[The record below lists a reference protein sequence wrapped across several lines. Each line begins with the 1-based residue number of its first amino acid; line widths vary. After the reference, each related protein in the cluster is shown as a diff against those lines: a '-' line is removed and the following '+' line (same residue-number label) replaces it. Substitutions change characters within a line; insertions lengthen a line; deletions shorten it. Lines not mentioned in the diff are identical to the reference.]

1 MFMIERK
8 KYLERL
14 IAKKENGLV
23 KVITG
28 IRRCGKSFLLFNIYK
43 DYLKSVGV
51 EDECIICLALDD
63 DENIQ
68 YRNPLELGKYIRS
81 LTKDESK
88 IYYVFLDEIQKVV
101 TIQNPYIEGAEDK
114 IGFVDVV
121 LGLMKHDNIDV
132 YVTGSNSKMLS
143 SDILTE
149 FRGRGDEIRVNPLS
163 FEEFYNAFEGDKRDA
178 WLEYYTY
185 GGLPLVMNK
194 KSHEEKAKYLQSLF
208 DKIYIGDII
217 ERNKILNDKSVL
229 DDILNIVSS
238 SVGSL
243 TNPGKIAKTF
253 KSERQVKISD
263 DTVSRYLELFID
275 AFMLYKAERYDVKG
289 RKYIGSPLKYYF
301 SDVGLRNARLNF
313 RQQEENHIMENIVY
327 NELCNRDFT
336 VDVGVVEY
344 SYKDKE
350 KKSKR
355 TQLEIDFVANKGSKK
370 YYVQSALTI
379 SDDEKREQEIRSL
392 KRVGDSFKKIVV
404 VKDKIIPWHDDDG
417 ILYIGIEQFLLDENA
432 IDL

>member
-1 MFMIERK
+1 MIERK

-14 IAKKENGLV
+14 VSKKKNGLV

-28 IRRCGKSFLLFNIYK
+28 IRRCGKSYLLFNIYK
-43 DYLKSVGV
+43 NYLKSIGV

-68 YRNPLELGKYIRS
+68 YRNPIELGKYIRS
-81 LTKDESK
+81 LTVDENK
-88 IYYVFLDEIQKVV
+88 TYYVFLDEIQKVV
-101 TIQNPYIEGAEDK
+101 TIQNPYIEGVEDK

-163 FEEFYNAFEGDKRDA
+163 FEEFYNAYEGDKHNA
-178 WLEYYTY
+178 WQEYYTY
-185 GGLPLVMNK
+185 GGMPLVMNK
-194 KSHEEKAKYLQSLF
+194 KGHDEKAKYLQSLF

-217 ERNKILNDKSVL
+217 ERNKILHDKSVL
-229 DDILNIVSS
+229 DDILNIISS
-238 SVGSL
+238 SIGSL
-243 TNPGKIAKTF
+243 TNASKIAKTF
-253 KSERQVKISD
+253 KSKRQVNISD
-263 DTVSRYLELFID
+263 ETVSRYLDFFID
-275 AFMLYKAERYDVKG
+275 AFMICKVERYDIKG

-313 RQQEENHIMENIVY
+313 RQQEENHIMENIIY
-327 NELCNRDFT
+327 NELCNREFS

-344 SYKDKE
+344 CYKDE
-350 KKSKR
+350 NKKSKR
-355 TQLEIDFVANKGSKK
+355 AQLEIDFVANKGSKK
-370 YYVQSALTI
+370 YYIQSALTV
-379 SDDEKREQEIRSL
+379 SEEEKRKQEVRSL
-392 KRVGDSFKKIVV
+392 NRVGDSFKKIVV
-404 VKDKIIPWHDDDG
+404 VKDNIIPWHDDDG
-417 ILYIGIEQFLLDENA
+417 ILYIGIKKFLLEESSMD
-432 IDL
+432 I

>member
-1 MFMIERK
+1 MIERK

-14 IAKKENGLV
+14 VSKKKNGLV

-28 IRRCGKSFLLFNIYK
+28 IRRCGKSYLLFNIYK
-43 DYLKSVGV
+43 NYLKSIGV

-68 YRNPLELGKYIRS
+68 YRNPIELGKYIRS
-81 LTKDESK
+81 LTVDENK
-88 IYYVFLDEIQKVV
+88 TYYVFLDEIQKVV
-101 TIQNPYIEGAEDK
+101 TIQNPYIEGVEDK

-163 FEEFYNAFEGDKRDA
+163 FEEFYNAYEGDKHNA
-178 WLEYYTY
+178 WQEYYTY
-185 GGLPLVMNK
+185 GGMPLVMNK
-194 KSHEEKAKYLQSLF
+194 KGHDEKAKYLQSLF

-217 ERNKILNDKSVL
+217 ERNKILHDKSVL
-229 DDILNIVSS
+229 DDILNIISS
-238 SVGSL
+238 SIGSL
-243 TNPGKIAKTF
+243 TNASKIAKTF
-253 KSERQVKISD
+253 KSKRQVNISD
-263 DTVSRYLELFID
+263 ETVSRYLDFFID
-275 AFMLYKAERYDVKG
+275 AFMICKVERYDIKG

-313 RQQEENHIMENIVY
+313 RQQEENHIMENIIY
-327 NELCNRDFT
+327 NELCNREFS

-344 SYKDKE
+344 CYKDE
-350 KKSKR
+350 NKKSKR
-355 TQLEIDFVANKGSKK
+355 AQLEIDFVANKGSKK
-370 YYVQSALTI
+370 YYIQSALTV
-379 SDDEKREQEIRSL
+379 SEEEKRKQEVRSL
-392 KRVGDSFKKIVV
+392 NRVGDSFKKIVV
-404 VKDKIIPWHDDDG
+404 VKDNIIPWHDDDG
-417 ILYIGIEQFLLDENA
+417 ILYIGIEKFLLEESSMD
-432 IDL
+432 I